1 MGLLTLCISTMLP
14 LYLVF
19 QLHLES
25 RLHTSTLAL
34 DSLSESSE
42 IRFKIPIAL
51 PYATDWEQPR
61 ESEGLFQHGDK
72 FYTLVSKTYHSD
84 TLYVTAIENSNAR
97 DIFTMLSDHFEQS
110 PEPSEAPQDQ
120 GQWLAKL
127 LQNTYFTQ
135 DYHQALFSD
144 SYAFKTELVN
154 YRPENIIYT
163 SPFLGVLTPPP
174 DFV

>member
-1 MGLLTLCISTMLP
+1 MCISTLLP

-25 RLHTSTLAL
+25 RLDTSTI
-34 DSLSESSE
+34 SPGPLSESSE
-42 IRFKIPIAL
+42 ITLKIPIAL

-72 FYTLVSKTYHSD
+72 FYTLVSKTYQSD

-127 LQNTYFTQ
+127 LQNTYFSQ
-135 DYHQALFSD
+135 DYHQVLFSD
-144 SYAFKTELVN
+144 SYALKAELVK
-154 YRPENIIYT
+154 YRPENSIYT
-163 SPFLGVLTPPP
+163 SHFLGVLTPPP